1 MELKRI
7 EILLERYFEAETSI
21 AEEKELKAY
30 FASADVAPHLQQY
43 RSMFGYY
50 AEEVTQQFDKAVPLK
65 PGKQYVAWLSVAASV
80 VVMLGVVTFMY
91 NQPQQEQDLG
101 TYSDPETAFRETQ
114 RALNMLSENVNTGMG
129 SLEYLN
135 EYEKS
140 KQTIFK

>member
-7 EILLERYFEAETSI
+7 ENLLERYFDAEASI

-30 FASADVAPHLQQY
+30 FSGADVAPHLQQY
-43 RSMFGYY
+43 KPMFGYF
-50 AEEVTQQFDKAVPLK
+50 AQEAAQQFDKAVPLK
-65 PGKQYVAWLSVAASV
+65 PRKQYVAWLSVAASV
-80 VVMLGVVTFMY
+80 VVMLGVATFMY
-91 NQPQQEQDLG
+91 NQPQEQDLG

-114 RALNMLSENVNTGMG
+114 KALNMLSENVNTGIG
-129 SLEYLN
+129 GLEYLN